1 MAKTNETKAL
11 KKNKSQ
17 FNIIGKVK
25 ITDKTFNL
33 NNKYNSGWTDNSM
46 YIGVNC
52 GQGNLVYA
60 EMRGGYN
67 PSKENTIK
75 AFSKD
80 EKDSSG
86 KSKQTE
92 IAWED
97 RLDESLFDSIAESNF
112 ITVGIEKDTGGKTV
126 YKKFLSAYDAVEY
139 IHEHLET
146 DMIVNV
152 RGNLKYSEYDGNI
165 TIKKE
170 VTSIA
175 LSQKEENEFRAT
187 FVQSVLFDNGSIGKV
202 DKEKSVVNINAY
214 VVDYLG
220 NIKID
225 DTKIEI
231 KKNIVYPINLEMQV
245 NEKNTTAV
253 NFLLNKYIKVTKKG
267 ILNELVIEGDI
278 VEGTATVE
286 VTEADYPD
294 DIKELI
300 AMGVYTEEEYKGKVI
315 SFNGGKRERH
325 MYLRRPATVSLG
337 KDDSKVLG
345 ILFETGK
352 YTDADL
358 IFYEQIITE
367 NTPESNSE
375 EVNVVEEDADILSML
390 DMN

>member
-1 MAKTNETKAL
+1 MATTKETKAL

-33 NNKYNSGWTDNSM
+33 NNKYDSGWTDNSM
-46 YIGVNC
+46 YIGVDC

-67 PSKENTIK
+67 PSKENTIR

-80 EKDSSG
+80 EKDASG

-97 RLDESLFDSIAESNF
+97 RLDESLFDTIAETNF
-112 ITVGIEKDTGGKTV
+112 VTVGIEKDTGGKTV

-139 IHEHLET
+139 IHEHLEVG
-146 DMIVNV
+146 MAVNV
-152 RGNLKYSEYDGNI
+152 RGNLKYSEYDGNV

-170 VTSIA
+170 ITSIA
-175 LSQKEENEFRAT
+175 LSQKEESEYRAT
-187 FVQSVLFDNGSIGKV
+187 FVQSVLFDNSSIGKV